1 MMGRTP
7 LTRTAQVCF
16 PALPVQPTVSCQDP
30 SDGLWD
36 MAAHWISLFASLSTL
51 EQFLSSAFHDHLFN
65 WPIEDR
71 RLNLGCE
78 DPDSDLNKS
87 G

>member
-1 MMGRTP
+1 
-7 LTRTAQVCF
+7 
-16 PALPVQPTVSCQDP
+16 
-30 SDGLWD
+30 

-71 RLNLGCE
+71 RLNLGYE

>member
-1 MMGRTP
+1 MGCDGQDLTDQNCSNMFPCSSLFNSQSPVRTP
-7 LTRTAQVCF
+7 VMDSGTWRLTGSLYLLLFRHWNNFF
-16 PALPVQPTVSCQDP
+16 P
-30 SDGLWD
+30 
-36 MAAHWISLFASLSTL
+36 
-51 EQFLSSAFHDHLFN
+51 LFN

-71 RLNLGCE
+71 QLNLGCE